1 MDKILKS
8 ITFEVFYYSMSNTD
22 YFSIQILITF
32 TKFASPYLNDRGK
45 KQKSDILCSQTQY
58 FCLSHVFGGD
68 TNVINR
74 EATQ

>member
-32 TKFASPYLNDRGK
+32 TKFASPYLSDRGK
-45 KQKSDILCSQTQY
+45 KQ
-58 FCLSHVFGGD
+58 
-68 TNVINR
+68 
-74 EATQ
+74 